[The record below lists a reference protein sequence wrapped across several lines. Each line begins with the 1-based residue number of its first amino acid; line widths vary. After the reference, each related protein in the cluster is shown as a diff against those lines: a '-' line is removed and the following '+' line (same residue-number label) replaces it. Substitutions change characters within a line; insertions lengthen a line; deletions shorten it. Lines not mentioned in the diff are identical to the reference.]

1 MAACCD
7 DMAASSAAFSYAS
20 ESLLCSASAAESSS
34 TSGCS
39 SRAIHSRPSSS
50 RCGRYSFRVIGSV
63 RSSKR
68 LLSTRSRALTAES
81 CSMARTSRRHAE
93 KRSSSICST
102 GFLVPLADGCL
113 PATAVSMGDYVAH
126 KQEDSDNALIVE
138 RGYNTTKKVE
148 AKKKSRNSSRLHRLP
163 LVAVVVRD
171 RLARLRNSRGLPSF
185 PSQSAKCNSSARRRR
200 RQRHQSHSEPTR
212 IAPSRA
218 NHLQHSARNLMRQQS
233 QRPHLQAPDRQRRP
247 RRAHRR
253 LR

>member
-126 KQEDSDNALIVE
+126 KQENSDNALIVE
-138 RGYNTTKKVE
+138 RGYNTTKKVQ
-148 AKKKSRNSSRLHRLP
+148 AKNIEEFSQP
-163 LVAVVVRD
+163 
-171 RLARLRNSRGLPSF
+171 PSF
-185 PSQSAKCNSSARRRR
+185 IDCLSSLWSCATASHDCGTPAAYRASQAKAQNA
-200 RQRHQSHSEPTR
+200 
-212 IAPSRA
+212 I
-218 NHLQHSARNLMRQQS
+218 L
-233 QRPHLQAPDRQRRP
+233 
-247 RRAHRR
+247 RRAGAGASATKAIQSRHA
-253 LR
+253 LHLPGQTTCSTAPEI